1 MFIHYDPNLCS
12 YLVHPHQIIN
22 NGEDF
27 IYYCGTPNTCHIGN
41 ALYFIVYSHQQSLHY
56 FTGCDNGSHMVLYV
70 KNEEELSYI
79 PTCNM
84 NPNHED
90 FYIYDYNG
98 CFSYVPSQFFYFVY
112 HFSSGYDND
121 DDNSNSSYQGLPSR
135 AIDDTGSSIE
145 PIENNETNTTVL
157 SNNPATHTQHSSK
170 NGKGE
175 LYIIDGVI
183 RAVYK
188 NCTVDLEINDVRN
201 IIKKL
206 QKRKKNNSV
215 NSFILY
221 RVLLSKKLEY
231 KRKEFAKGDFQSY
244 ISEFAGKTWKGKTAS
259 AEKAVKDLAVVV
271 NEHIKSKNLNP
282 TLGV

>member
-1 MFIHYDPNLCS
+1 MFIQDIDPNLCS
-12 YLVHPHQIIN
+12 RLVHPYQIIN

-27 IYYCGTPNTCHIGN
+27 TYHCGASNTCHIGN
-41 ALYFIVYSHQQSLHY
+41 ALYFIVYPHQLSLHY

-98 CFSYVPSQFFYFVY
+98 CFKQEL
-112 HFSSGYDND
+112 SSHV
-121 DDNSNSSYQGLPSR
+121 
-135 AIDDTGSSIE
+135 IDDTGSSIE
-145 PIENNETNTTVL
+145 LIENKAGL
-157 SNNPATHTQHSSK
+157 SNNSATHTQHSSK
-170 NGKGE
+170 SDKGE
-175 LYIIDGVI
+175 LYIIGRVI

-188 NCTVDLEINDVRN
+188 NCTVDLGINDVRN

-206 QKRKKNNSV
+206 QKRKKKNNFV

-221 RVLLSKKLEY
+221 RALLSKKLEY
-231 KRKEFAKGDFQSY
+231 KRKEFAKGDFQCY
-244 ISEFAGKTWKGKTAS
+244 ISEFASKTWKGKSKPT
-259 AEKAVKDLAVVV
+259 EKEIKKLAAAI
-271 NEHIKSKNLNP
+271 NRCIKPKTSNP
-282 TLGV
+282 PL